1 MIANRQSR
9 KRMKP
14 EESGYSIEPE
24 QVMQDIIRKEMK
36 LIEYVQGRK
45 NNGLTI

>member
-1 MIANRQSR
+1 
-9 KRMKP
+9 MKP
-14 EESGYSIEPE
+14 EESGCNIEPE

-45 NNGLTI
+45 KNGSTV

>member
-9 KRMKP
+9 KRIKP
-14 EESGYSIEPE
+14 KESGYSIEPD

-36 LIEYVQGRK
+36 LI
-45 NNGLTI
+45 